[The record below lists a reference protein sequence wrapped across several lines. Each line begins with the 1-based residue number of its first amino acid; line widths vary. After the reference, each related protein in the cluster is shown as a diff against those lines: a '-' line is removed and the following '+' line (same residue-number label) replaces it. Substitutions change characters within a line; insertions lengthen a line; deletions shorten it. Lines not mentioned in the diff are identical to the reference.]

1 MRTQIFGMAFILLT
15 LLGCGA
21 SQQGG
26 GGVNVFSIED
36 DKQLGAQVDAQIMSD
51 TSPYTILSRTKY
63 PVPYS
68 HMDRIAQTVL
78 NSGKVTYKNE
88 FDWTFRIIHDDEAI
102 NAFAAPGGYIY
113 VFTGL
118 IKYLEAEDELAGAI
132 AHEVAHADLRHST
145 QQLTKVYGLSVLLE
159 VALGRN
165 QNILSDIAATLV
177 MLKFSRDDE
186 AESDE
191 YSVTYLCPT
200 DYNAAGAAGFFIKLE
215 QGGASSPPEFLSSHP
230 SPANRIEN
238 IQARAQTLG
247 CTGTGTYDSRYQKFK
262 ASLPGK

>member
-1 MRTQIFGMAFILLT
+1 MRIQIFGIAFILLT

-51 TSPYTILSRTKY
+51 TSPYTILSRSQY
-63 PVPYS
+63 SVPYS
-68 HMDRIAQTVL
+68 HLDRIAQTVL
-78 NSGKVTYKNE
+78 KSENVTYRNE
-88 FDWTFRIIHDDEAI
+88 FDWTFRIIHNDTTI

-118 IKYLEAEDELAGAI
+118 IKFLESEDELAGVL
-132 AHEVAHADLRHST
+132 AHEIAHADRRHST
-145 QQLTKVYGLSVLLE
+145 QQLTKVYGISVLLE
-159 VALGRN
+159 VALGQN
-165 QNILSDIAATLV
+165 QNMLSDIAATLV

-191 YSVTYLCPT
+191 YSVRYLCPT
-200 DYNAAGAAGFFIKLE
+200 DYNAAGSAGFFIKMQ
-215 QGGASSPPEFLSSHP
+215 QGGGGSPPEFLSSHP
-230 SPANRIEN
+230 SPVNRIEN
-238 IQARAQTLG
+238 IQTRAQTLG
-247 CTGTGTYDSRYQKFK
+247 CTGTATYDTRYQKLK